1 MPSFVSKANMV
12 SIMTGIKEQMVAKEE
27 GKGLSSNDFTD
38 EYKQMVDDLAYVP
51 MTIDSFSVQNPTQEM
66 GATVDTVT
74 LNWTLSKD
82 PAELTLDNSPLEV
95 SLRTTTLSGQN
106 ITANKTFTLKA
117 VGQREEEVTKT
128 ASISFLRGVY
138 WGVAA
143 SDAEINSELILS
155 FQKGLQ
161 GGRAKTFT
169 VNAGAGQHIFYAL
182 PASYGACNFNVGG
195 FDGGFSKV
203 STFEFTNAQGH
214 AENYDVYKSTNA
226 NLGNTTVKV
235 S

>member
-12 SIMTGIKEQMVAKEE
+12 SIMGGIKRQMVVKEE

-38 EYKQMVDDLAYVP
+38 EYKKMVDDLAYVP
-51 MTIDSFSVQNPTQEM
+51 MTIDVFSVQNPTQEM

-74 LNWTLSKD
+74 LSWKLSKD
-82 PAELTLDNSPLEV
+82 PKTLTLDESPLEV
-95 SLRTTTLSGQN
+95 GLRTTTLSGQA
-106 ITANKTFTLKA
+106 IKANKTFTLKA
-117 VGQREEEVTKT
+117 IGQRDEVVTKT
-128 ASISFLRGVY
+128 AAITFLRGVY

-143 SDAEINSELILS
+143 AEAAIDNALLLG

-161 GGRAKTFT
+161 GSRSKTFT
-169 VNAGAGQHIFYAL
+169 VNAGAGQHIFYAV
-182 PASYGACNFNVGG
+182 PTSYGACNFNVGG

-214 AENYDVYKSTNA
+214 KENYDVYKSTNA

-235 S
+235 L